1 MAFDGGPHIDA
12 DAGSSDIRFLADG
25 RADKH
30 DTRAGEFV
38 AVFGDLLAGP
48 PFRVG
53 LVIQF
58 TAKLFRPEGSTLY
71 AQAQLDYP
79 ADPDLVHETE
89 YMVLLYGIARSDVP
103 AGTLITSIDPVQV

>member
-1 MAFDGGPHIDA
+1 VVNAHA
-12 DAGSSDIRFLADG
+12 DSIDIRFLADG
-25 RADKH
+25 RAYEH

-38 AVFGDLLAGP
+38 AVFGDLLVGP
-48 PFRVG
+48 PFKVG

-58 TAKLFRPEGSTLY
+58 TAKLFRPERSTLH

-79 ADPDLVHETE
+79 ADPNLVHETE
-89 YMVLLYGIARSDVP
+89 YMVLLYGIARSEVP